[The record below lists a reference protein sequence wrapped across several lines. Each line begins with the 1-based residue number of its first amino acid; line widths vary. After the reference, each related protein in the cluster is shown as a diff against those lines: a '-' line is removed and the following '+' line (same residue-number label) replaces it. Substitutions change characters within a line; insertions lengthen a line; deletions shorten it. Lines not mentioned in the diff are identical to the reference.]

1 MNYVCGVCG
10 GYFSLLS
17 TGFSVSRTSRE
28 LVRKCVTRADNRD
41 RFERATHT
49 AHRMAQSTHETVISG
64 TRALSVDDTH
74 NANGR
79 ATETKLKRCLASE
92 CVVCLCYCLLN
103 CLCSAVVGL
112 DAHSHSRARTHTH
125 TMRRIPAMERAPVA
139 FQRAEWNVT
148 GGTKSKG

>member
-1 MNYVCGVCG
+1 MYVACAG
-10 GYFSLLS
+10 GIFPFCRRVFLFLALLS
-17 TGFSVSRTSRE
+17 SLCESVLRE
-28 LVRKCVTRADNRD
+28 LIIVTVLNGPHTQRTEWHRA
-41 RFERATHT
+41 HT
-49 AHRMAQSTHETVISG
+49 RRLSVG
-64 TRALSVDDTH
+64 RALSVDDTH

-79 ATETKLKRCLASE
+79 ATEIKLKRCLASE